1 MRNSIYLETFLQTLR
16 NSVRS
21 ISDQSQKQREI
32 MSSIL
37 THSLMQRES
46 RWYIIQEQL
55 QILALTFHSN
65 YSTDSANMQHEQQI
79 NKNVP
84 VLQILS
90 AN

>member
-1 MRNSIYLETFLQTLR
+1 
-16 NSVRS
+16 
-21 ISDQSQKQREI
+21 
-32 MSSIL
+32 
-37 THSLMQRES
+37 MQRES